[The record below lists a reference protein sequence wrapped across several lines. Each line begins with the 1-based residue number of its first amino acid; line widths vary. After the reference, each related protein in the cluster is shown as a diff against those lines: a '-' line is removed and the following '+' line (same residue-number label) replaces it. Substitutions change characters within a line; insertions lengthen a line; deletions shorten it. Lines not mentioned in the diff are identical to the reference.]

1 MKRRIPTMTGTR
13 LLQLGMLSIA
23 GIGPFTPDLLALRSY
38 PRPTVQS
45 VQHRYDTEYPVM
57 DYSRTRLTDPVA
69 RLQERLERNESTLTH
84 SGPEQS
90 YLPSL
95 LHELGIDPASQLLV
109 FSRTSAQIEF
119 IRPETPRAI
128 YYADDVYVASP
139 PGAQDFEIA
148 AMDPD
153 IGPVFYTL
161 AKQQRANI
169 RPERKMDECLSCHDS
184 YSLTGG
190 GVPRFIV
197 GSGFTDDEGEQ
208 ISHEGWILTD
218 DRTPLRRRWGGWY
231 VTGTHGSQ
239 THMGNWIIRDT
250 EELRDIDLTRTGN
263 LTDLSALIDTRPYLE
278 GHSDIVALLVFDHQ
292 TRIQNVITRT
302 NFQTRTLLA
311 DHRDDDTLDS
321 LPSPTQAQVEELAEP
336 LVEAL
341 LMVGQPALNGAISGT
356 SSFSENFPEE
366 GPWDSTGRTLRN
378 LELSTRLFRYPCS
391 YVIYSEA
398 FDGLPTATRAYVY
411 RRLAS
416 ILTQGE
422 AGETFSHLTEE
433 NRDAVLEIL
442 LETKPEFRTFMGL

>member
-1 MKRRIPTMTGTR
+1 MTGTR
-13 LLQLGMLSIA
+13 LLQVGMLSVM
-23 GIGPFTPDLLALRSY
+23 GIGPFTPGLFALASS
-38 PRPTVQS
+38 PGPTVQS
-45 VQHRYDTEYPVM
+45 VPHRYDTEYPVM
-57 DYSRTRLTDPVA
+57 DYSRDRLTDPVA
-69 RLQERLERNESTLTH
+69 RLQDRLERNEITLTY

-95 LHELGIDPASQLLV
+95 LRELGIDPTSQLLV

-128 YYADDVYVASP
+128 YYTDDVYVASP
-139 PGAQDFEIA
+139 PGGRDFEIA

-153 IGPVFYTL
+153 VGPVFYTL
-161 AKQQRANI
+161 AKQQSADVRL
-169 RPERKMDECLSCHDS
+169 ERKMDECLSCHDS

-208 ISHEGWILTD
+208 ISHEGWILID
-218 DRTPLRRRWGGWY
+218 DRTSLRRRWGGWY

-263 LTDLSALIDTRPYLE
+263 VTDLSALIDTKPYLE
-278 GHSDIVALLVFDHQ
+278 GHSDIVALMVFDHQ

-311 DHRDDDTLDS
+311 DNAVDDAADG
-321 LPSPTQAQVEELAEP
+321 LPQMIQAQIEELAEP

-341 LMVGQPALNGAISGT
+341 LMVGQAELIGSISGT
-356 SSFSENFPEE
+356 SGFSESFADQ
-366 GPWDSTGRTLRN
+366 GPRDSSGRTLRD

-391 YVIYSEA
+391 YVIYSDA
-398 FDGLPTATRAYVY
+398 FDGLPVATRAYVY
-411 RRLAS
+411 RRLAF
-416 ILTQGE
+416 ILTRADAGE
-422 AGETFSHLTEE
+422 AFSHLTE
-433 NRDAVLEIL
+433 NTRDAVLEIL
-442 LETKPEFRTFMGL
+442 RQTKPEFRALAGL

>member
-1 MKRRIPTMTGTR
+1 M
-13 LLQLGMLSIA
+13 
-23 GIGPFTPDLLALRSY
+23 
-38 PRPTVQS
+38 
-45 VQHRYDTEYPVM
+45 
-57 DYSRTRLTDPVA
+57 
-69 RLQERLERNESTLTH
+69 
-84 SGPEQS
+84 
-90 YLPSL
+90 
-95 LHELGIDPASQLLV
+95 
-109 FSRTSAQIEF
+109 
-119 IRPETPRAI
+119 
-128 YYADDVYVASP
+128 
-139 PGAQDFEIA
+139 
-148 AMDPD
+148 
-153 IGPVFYTL
+153 
-161 AKQQRANI
+161 
-169 RPERKMDECLSCHDS
+169 
-184 YSLTGG
+184 
-190 GVPRFIV
+190 

-250 EELRDIDLTRTGN
+250 EELREIDLTRTGN

-321 LPSPTQAQVEELAEP
+321 LPSPMQAQVEELAEP

-341 LMVGQPALNGAISGT
+341 LMVGQPGLNGAISGT
-356 SSFSENFPEE
+356 SSFSENFPEQ

-398 FDGLPTATRAYVY
+398 FDGLPAATRAYVY

-422 AGETFSHLTEE
+422 PGETFSHLTEE
-433 NRDAVLEIL
+433 HRDAVLEIL
-442 LETKPEFRTFMGL
+442 LETKLEFRTFVGL